1 VRRVIR
7 PNSSEERRAVIVE
20 HAEFTITPGREAEFE
35 EAFVRGHRFIAQSP
49 GYLWGRLVRQIETPN
64 RYLLLVGW
72 ESLEAHTVEFRGSAL
87 FPQWRG
93 EVGEFFAEPAVVTH
107 FTGDLEP
114 ADLG

>member
-1 VRRVIR
+1 M
-7 PNSSEERRAVIVE
+7 IVE
-20 HAEFTITPGREAEFE
+20 HAEFTIAPGREAEFE

-49 GYLWGRLVRQIETPN
+49 GYLWGRLVRQVEQPN

-72 ESLEAHTVEFRGSAL
+72 ESVEAHTVQFRGSAL

-107 FTGDLEP
+107 YAGDLEP
-114 ADLG
+114 GDLG